1 MKQKFQLI
9 FFHRVEKGKALATYA
24 ESHSLDSIISS
35 NRCTA
40 PHCEVKAPTVR
51 RSKGG
56 FNLARNNNSGNKQGK
71 AMKYLIKADIKIN
84 GTVQRKDIIGA
95 IMGQTEGLL
104 GDDLELR
111 KLQKT
116 ARVGHVDVE
125 METKGGKVHGMILI
139 PSSMDNVETAIIGSA
154 LETIDR
160 IGPCQAIIT
169 VVEISDVRATK
180 RTAVV
185 DRAKELL
192 LALVNSGEAASK
204 TVVEEVRSVLTVGTA
219 TNFHGLTCGPNVQSS
234 DSLIIVEGRNDVIN
248 LLNCGVKNAISAD
261 GAGNIKQELIDLA
274 NGKQSVT
281 LAIDGDRGGE
291 MLFRQLNAILKVDF
305 VAQAPVGQEWELLP
319 QKTITKTLSMK
330 EDVAK
335 FAKKMD
341 AQDKE
346 DEAKHGTSNDE
357 WAEEMENVY
366 ESEIAPAEIQEMF
379 DYQDN
384 LGKNKAMF
392 VLADGT
398 VSEEMGA
405 ASIAKSAAGTEGVQ
419 ALIINGPINDRIQ
432 EIASEASIP
441 TVVGTKPGKGFNA
454 SSDAESWF
462 SEMHR

>member
-1 MKQKFQLI
+1 M
-9 FFHRVEKGKALATYA
+9 
-24 ESHSLDSIISS
+24 
-35 NRCTA
+35 
-40 PHCEVKAPTVR
+40 
-51 RSKGG
+51 
-56 FNLARNNNSGNKQGK
+56 ARKTGKQGK
-71 AMKYLIKADIKIN
+71 AMKYMIKADIKVN

-111 KLQKT
+111 KLQRT

-160 IGPCQAIIT
+160 IGPCQAKISVI
-169 VVEISDVRATK
+169 EISDVRATK

-219 TNFHGLTCGPNVQSS
+219 TNFHGLTCGPNVKSS

-248 LLNCGVKNAISAD
+248 LLNCGIKNAISVD

-291 MLFRQLNAILKVDF
+291 MLFRQLQETLKVDF

-330 EDVAK
+330 VDVAK
-335 FAKKMD
+335 FAKTMK
-341 AQDKE
+341 AQDEK
-346 DEAKHGTSNDE
+346 DEEKHGGNSDE
-357 WAEEMENVY
+357 WVEEMDDVY

-379 DYQDN
+379 DHQDG

-392 VLADGT
+392 ILSDGT

-405 ASIAKSAAGTEGVQ
+405 GSIAKSAADADGVQ
-419 ALIINGPINDRIQ
+419 ALIYNGPISERIQ
-432 EIASEASIP
+432 EIASEASIS
-441 TVVGTKPGKGFNA
+441 TVIGTKPGKGFDSA
-454 SSDAESWF
+454 SSAKSWF
-462 SEMHR
+462 SETHR